1 MPSSRLRGC
10 NHFTHIP
17 AGVFL
22 SAYLR
27 DYIIQNSDKSKCSEN
42 AVMSKVELFV
52 QGVSLR
58 SYLDCI
64 FNNNAT
70 TNAHIFLRL
79 TEILLTKRQQAS

>member
-17 AGVFL
+17 AGGFL

-27 DYIIQNSDKSKCSEN
+27 HYNTDKSKCSEN

-70 TNAHIFLRL
+70 TNAHVFLRL
-79 TEILLTKRQQAS
+79 TEILLTKRHQAS